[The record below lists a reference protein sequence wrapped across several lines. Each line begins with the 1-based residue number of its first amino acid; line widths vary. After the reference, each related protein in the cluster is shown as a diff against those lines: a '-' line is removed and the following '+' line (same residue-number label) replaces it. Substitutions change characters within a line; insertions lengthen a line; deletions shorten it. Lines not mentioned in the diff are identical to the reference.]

1 MVVRSKTGRDKVPG
15 VPGLPEAPQA
25 PVDPA
30 RLDIAYLGFFLGL
43 RVNELVLEKGVAS
56 GFRGMRESHGY
67 LVQHLI
73 ESERSITELARRMN
87 VSQQA
92 ASKSIAELVKGGVVE
107 SRPAKDRR
115 ARRVRLSKRG
125 WDAVRSSRRARQTI
139 EARLQH
145 AVGEKAYDDARATL
159 IACLDALGGLSR
171 VRTRRIRS
179 PR

>member
-1 MVVRSKTGRDKVPG
+1 MVVRSKASDQTR
-15 VPGLPEAPQA
+15 
-25 PVDPA
+25 VDPA
-30 RLDIAYLGFFLGL
+30 QLDIASLGFFLGL
-43 RVNELVLEKGVAS
+43 RVNELVLEKGTAA

-67 LVQHLI
+67 IVQHLI

-92 ASKSIAELVKGGVVE
+92 ASKSIAELAKHGVVE
-107 SRPAKDRR
+107 SRPAADRR
-115 ARRVRLSKRG
+115 TRRTRLSKRG
-125 WDAVRSSRRARQTI
+125 WEAVRFSRQSRQAI
-139 EARLQH
+139 EARLERT
-145 AVGEKAYDDARATL
+145 VGAKSYRDARATL

>member
-1 MVVRSKTGRDKVPG
+1 MVVRSTADD
-15 VPGLPEAPQA
+15 QA
-25 PVDPA
+25 RVDPA

-43 RVNELVLEKGVAS
+43 RVNELVLERGAAA

-67 LVQHLI
+67 VVQHLI

-92 ASKSIAELVKGGVVE
+92 ASKSIAELVTHGVVE
-107 SRPAKDRR
+107 SRPATDRR

-125 WDAVRSSRRARQTI
+125 WNAVRVSRRARQVI
-139 EARLQH
+139 EARLQRT
-145 AVGEKAYDDARATL
+145 VGKKSYGDARATL

-171 VRTRRIRS
+171 VRARRIRS

>member
-1 MVVRSKTGRDKVPG
+1 MGEYTTMVVRSKVSDA
-15 VPGLPEAPQA
+15 APL
-25 PVDPA
+25 DPS

-43 RVNELVLEKGVAS
+43 RVNELVLEKGVAA

-92 ASKSIAELVKGGVVE
+92 ASKSIADLVAHGIVE
-107 SRPAKDRR
+107 SLPASDKR
-115 ARRVRLSKRG
+115 ARRVRLSRRG
-125 WDAVRSSRRARQTI
+125 WNAVRFSRRARQAI
-139 EARLQH
+139 EARLQR
-145 AVGEKAYDDARATL
+145 AVGEKSYRDARATL
-159 IACLDALGGLSR
+159 IACLYALGGLSR